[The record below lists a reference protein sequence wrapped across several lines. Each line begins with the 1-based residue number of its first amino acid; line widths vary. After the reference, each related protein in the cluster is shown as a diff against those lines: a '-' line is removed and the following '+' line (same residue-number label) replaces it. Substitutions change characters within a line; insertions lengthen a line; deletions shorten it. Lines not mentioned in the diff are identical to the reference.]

1 MNLLTERCVELMRE
15 LTPVIDKALRS
26 TRLYV
31 VPPFLRDDERASTMP
46 VFVGGS
52 IVGLLVTDPNVHTL
66 SPTKDIDLVLQ
77 VRNRMDFCHVEVAL
91 RQAGFRDV
99 IDEQRT
105 MIGRF
110 TWGPGNE
117 TVEFL
122 PPVPE
127 ITGFSDQW
135 YSEVLNSAQRTH
147 GVWHA
152 SAPAYLA
159 TKINSFL
166 DGRRGNFASSKDIED
181 ILAVLDGR
189 VGTGSEIENSQPE
202 LREWLKEKLRYFLGD
217 ADFLNALPGHLPDI
231 ARAQRAIGRLR
242 EIVA

>member
-1 MNLLTERCVELMRE
+1 MNLSTESCVEIMKE

-26 TRLYV
+26 TGLYI
-31 VPPFLRDDERASTMP
+31 VPPFLAEDERAATMP

-52 IVGLLVTDPNVHTL
+52 IVGLLVTDQTAHIL

-77 VRNRMDFCHVEVAL
+77 VGNRMDFCEVEAAL

-99 IDEQRT
+99 LTDQRA
-105 MIGRF
+105 MLGRF
-110 TWGPGNE
+110 TWGPGNVI
-117 TVEFL
+117 VEFL

-127 ITGFSDQW
+127 ITGFSDRW
-135 YSEVLNSAQRTH
+135 YLEVLRSAVRTH

-152 SAPAYLA
+152 SAPAFLA
-159 TKINSFL
+159 TKINAFL

-189 VGTGSEIENSQPE
+189 EVLAAEIAKAQPE
-202 LREWLKEKLRYFLGD
+202 LRNWWLKNHVIFQETPIF
-217 ADFLNALPGHLPDI
+217 
-231 ARAQRAIGRLR
+231 
-242 EIVA
+242 